1 MRQNYQRLAWIVLVL
16 AFALCAGLAVG
27 VPWALQSYLRYAY
40 IGELVIPEVQEG
52 NLLVTCPGDL
62 IPVAIEERQDTLC
75 QGREDAL
82 VNAGPS
88 DKGLLTIRPRT
99 TFTTTLATIQLYP
112 GARITVQQA
121 RAPRFPLFSSEPH
134 RLVIKMESGRIR
146 VRITA
151 NLPRTMVLQV
161 GTLQALVELKEG
173 DTSIEVNN
181 QASQVVVREGQATV
195 TAITAKVNNSSV
207 LVEKNQRVVV
217 PTGNGVT
224 EVMPAEQNLLAGY
237 GDFREPLNTANT
249 AWKIYTKDPEFPNE
263 SRGDAFNISV
273 DGRQAVEFSR
283 DGVGWAE
290 TGIKQDINR
299 DIRDLSSLVLRIELR
314 VLQQDVPVCGSM
326 GTECPVMVVIDYV
339 DESGEPRSWQQGFY
353 YLPDPNPIPNPP
365 FCKTCNPRNKHLP
378 TTNGEW
384 YPWESEN
391 LIPILNKIGAAPVIL
406 RSISIYA
413 SGHKY
418 QSQVSDVELLGQ

>member
-1 MRQNYQRLAWIVLVL
+1 MRQNYERLAWIVLVL
-16 AFALCAGLAVG
+16 AFAICAGLAVG

-40 IGELVIPEVQEG
+40 VGELVIPEVQEG
-52 NLLVTCPGDL
+52 NLLVTCPGDA
-62 IPVAIEERQDTLC
+62 IPIAIGEQQDTLC

-112 GARITVQQA
+112 GARITVQKA

-134 RLVIKMESGRIR
+134 RLVMKMESGRIR
-146 VRITA
+146 VKITA
-151 NLPRTMVLQV
+151 NLPRTMFLQV
-161 GTLQALVELKEG
+161 STLQALVELKEG

-195 TAITAKVNNSSV
+195 TAKVNNSSV
-207 LVEKNQRVVV
+207 LINKTQRVAV

-224 EVMPAEQNLLAGY
+224 EVMPAEQNLLAGDS
-237 GDFREPLNTANT
+237 DFREPLNPV
-249 AWKIYTKDPEFPNE
+249 WKIYTKDPEIPNE
-263 SRGDAFNISV
+263 SRGDVINISV
-273 DGRQAVEFSR
+273 DERQAVEFSR

-339 DESGEPRSWQQGFY
+339 DESGELRSWQQGFY

-365 FCKTCNPRNKHLP
+365 FCKTCNPRNKHVP
-378 TTNGEW
+378 TANAEW
-384 YPWESEN
+384 DQWESEN
-391 LIPILNKIGAAPVIL
+391 LIPILSKVGAAPVLL
-406 RSISIYA
+406 RSISVYA

-418 QSQVSDVELLGQ
+418 QSQVSEVELLGE

>member
-1 MRQNYQRLAWIVLVL
+1 VLVL
-16 AFALCAGLAVG
+16 AVAVCCGLAVG
-27 VPWALQSYLRYAY
+27 VPWALQSYLRFAY
-40 IGELVIPEVQEG
+40 TGELVIPEVQEG
-52 NLLVTCPGDL
+52 NLLVTCPGDA
-62 IPVAIEERQDTLC
+62 IPIALGEQQDILC
-75 QGREDAL
+75 QGREGAL
-82 VNAGPS
+82 VYAGPS

-99 TFTTTLATIQLYP
+99 TFTTTLATIELYP

-121 RAPRFPLFSSEPH
+121 RAPRFPLLSSEPH
-134 RLVIKMESGRIR
+134 RLVLKMESGRIR

-151 NLPRTMVLQV
+151 NLPRPMFLQV
-161 GTLQALVELKEG
+161 STLQALVELKEG
-173 DTSIEVNN
+173 DSFIEVNN

-195 TAITAKVNNSSV
+195 TAKANNSSV
-207 LVEKNQRVVV
+207 LINKTQRVAV

-237 GDFREPLNTANT
+237 SDFREPLNAAN
-249 AWKIYTKDPEFPNE
+249 AVWKIYTKDPEFPNE
-263 SRGDAFNISV
+263 SRGGVFNIGI
-273 DGRQAVEFSR
+273 DERQAVEFSR

-290 TGIKQDINR
+290 TGIRQDINR

-353 YLPDPNPIPNPP
+353 YLPDPNPIPNPE
-365 FCKTCNPRNKHLP
+365 FCKTCNPRNKHVP
-378 TTNGEW
+378 TTNAVWEQ
-384 YPWESEN
+384 WESEN
-391 LIPILNKIGAAPVIL
+391 LIPILGKVGAAPVL
-406 RSISIYA
+406 LKSISIYA

-418 QSQVSDVELLGQ
+418 QSQVSEVELLGE